1 MSRPVAIVTGAA
13 GGIGAA
19 TVARL
24 MADGLCVCAVDR
36 AEGEAPG
43 HENRLDLTEDLADS
57 SAPARIVQATLDR
70 FGQIDVLV
78 NNAGVG
84 GARAVHET
92 DDAGWSRIIEIN
104 LTGSFRM
111 SRAVLPDMLS
121 RGSGSIINVAS
132 MFGLIGW
139 RNNAA
144 YAASKAGIDGLTRQ
158 MTADYAAKG
167 IRVNAVA
174 PGLILTAMT
183 ERLLTD
189 QVYRELILQGTPVG
203 RAGKVGD
210 VANLIAFLASDQAAF
225 ICGQTIAID
234 GGWTAARVRNN
245 N

>member
-1 MSRPVAIVTGAA
+1 MSAPVAIVTGAA
-13 GGIGAA
+13 AGIGAA

-24 MADGLCVCAVDR
+24 MADGFHVCAVDR
-36 AEGEAPG
+36 AEGEAPA
-43 HENRLDLTEDLADS
+43 HENRLDLIEDQADS
-57 SAPARIVQATLDR
+57 SAPARIAQATLDR
-70 FGQIDVLV
+70 FGRIDVLV

-104 LTGSFRM
+104 LTGTFRM

-121 RGSGSIINVAS
+121 RGSGSIVHVAS

-203 RAGKVGD
+203 RPGEVGD

-234 GGWTAARVRNN
+234 GGWTAARVRNTD
-245 N
+245 